1 MGYACPVCGDPQADG
16 SHLANHLA
24 FTAMLGDDGHEEWLD
39 DHVPGWGDMGE
50 AALAEVVVDHAP
62 ETAFPQVFED
72 TADGLDDDA
81 DPPSARSGA
90 LFDEAR
96 VGEHGRGRAGEHSTS
111 GGRPQAPETVP
122 ERGGDGPSD
131 EETEAILA
139 EAREMTRR
147 MLEDEPDDDAAT
159 GREHREA
166 AGAGGRSSGDE
177 GTTPDAAA
185 SPEGDAAQDNNE

>member
-39 DHVPGWGDMGE
+39 DHALGWGDMGE
-50 AALAEVVVDHAP
+50 AALAEVVVDHAT
-62 ETAFPQVFED
+62 ETAFPQVFDD
-72 TADGLDDDA
+72 TAGGLDDDA

-90 LFDEAR
+90 LFDEDR
-96 VGEHGRGRAGEHSTS
+96 GGGHGRGRADEHSPS
-111 GGRPQAPETVP
+111 GGRRHPPELDT

-131 EETEAILA
+131 EATEAILA

-147 MLEDEPDDDAAT
+147 MLGDEPDDDAAT
-159 GREHREA
+159 GRDHREA

-185 SPEGDAAQDNNE
+185 SPEGDAARDNNE

>member
-39 DHVPGWGDMGE
+39 DHAPGWGDMGE
-50 AALAEVVVDHAP
+50 AALAEVVVDHAA

-72 TADGLDDDA
+72 TAGGLDDDA

-90 LFDEAR
+90 LFDEGRA
-96 VGEHGRGRAGEHSTS
+96 GGHGRGRAGEHSPS
-111 GGRPQAPETVP
+111 GGRRHAPESDT

-131 EETEAILA
+131 EEAEAILA

-159 GREHREA
+159 GGEHRGA
-166 AGAGGRSSGDE
+166 AGDGGRSSGDE

-185 SPEGDAAQDNNE
+185 SPEGDAERDNNE